1 MAGWRPRWLPECEK
15 YRNYRFETVLSE
27 ESTLFPAN
35 PGVPGQQQSRRAYRD
50 LLAEMTDAAW
60 WLDYLEL
67 VERGWDWRKAVY
79 IAWEASPVHGRTPST
94 QCELATQVLGLAS
107 DRVIRTW
114 REKNPEMQDE
124 IVRMQAA
131 PLLKHRRDIYDAL
144 VAVASDP
151 DPKSHQ
157 DRKLA
162 LEMLG
167 DYRPRAQA
175 DVAVT
180 NADAG
185 VVIYLPDNGREDSS
199 DSD

>member
-1 MAGWRPRWLPECEK
+1 M
-15 YRNYRFETVLSE
+15 SD

-35 PGVPGQQQSRRAYRD
+35 PDVPGQKQSRRAYHE
-50 LLAEMTDAAW
+50 LLAALSEYDW
-60 WLDYLEL
+60 WQDYLEL
-67 VERGWDWRKAVY
+67 VTRGWDWRKAVY
-79 IAWEASPVHGRTPST
+79 IAWEASPVQGRQPAT
-94 QCELATQVLGLAS
+94 QSDLATQVLGLAS

-114 REKNPEMQDE
+114 RERHPDMQTE

-131 PLLKHRRDIYDAL
+131 PLLKHRRDIYNAL
-144 VAVASDP
+144 VTVATAP
-151 DPKSHQ
+151 DPKAHS

-180 NADAG
+180 NTDAG
-185 VVIYLPDNGREDSS
+185 VLIYLPDNGREDSA